1 MKLTDKYDGSND
13 AFEGDK
19 ILTWSSLPAGAKV
32 GKATLTL
39 TPVSATGA
47 VLFQEEIDFNGLQGD
62 RGATKATGSVTN
74 ADGTTG
80 AYVEIDFHKR
90 RTLVSVNQSG
100 LVGASLQIDM
110 GGVYVE
116 VNAQGAIKTPTDPS
130 AFSLPADGTLPS
142 LTVSKF
148 RLIATAAANPGCQ
161 QCRDSHRPQQH

>member
-19 ILTWSSLPAGAKV
+19 VLTWSSLPAGAKV
-32 GKATLTL
+32 SKATLTL
-39 TPVSATGA
+39 TPVSASGG

-62 RGATKATGSVTN
+62 WGATKATSG
-74 ADGTTG
+74 G
-80 AYVEIDFHKR
+80 ANPYVEIDFHKR
-90 RTLVSVNQSG
+90 RTLVSVDQTG
-100 LVGASLQIDM
+100 LGSALPKLGASLQIDM

-116 VNAQGAIKTPTDPS
+116 INAQGAIKTPTDPS

-148 RLIATAAANPGCQ
+148 RLIPTAAGSPDVSNVVI
-161 QCRDSHRPQQH
+161 